1 MKDET
6 TLEEPLGSAGQPR
19 LGQEPHEREG
29 RKRAVVLARSIV
41 ADIAL
46 YHQDEV
52 HKAARGEASTSLES
66 VLDEGRR
73 ILRETVDFHYFPSQ
87 DPVGDAFNSL
97 LDEL

>member
-1 MKDET
+1 MKDEAALNDS
-6 TLEEPLGSAGQPR
+6 LEKGGTPR
-19 LGQEPHEREG
+19 FGQERYEREG
-29 RKRAVVLARSIV
+29 RKRGVVLARSIV

-46 YHQDEV
+46 YHQVEV
-52 HKAARGEASTSLES
+52 YKVAKGEPSISLGGI
-66 VLDEGRR
+66 LDEGRR